1 MNLIQFG
8 QTSQIMAHIEY
19 RKMDILEMKDPMLF
33 QFQVQQLLQNIG
45 IMMVMKIVYLKINTL
60 GLRLAGNE

>member
-1 MNLIQFG
+1 
-8 QTSQIMAHIEY
+8 MAHIEY